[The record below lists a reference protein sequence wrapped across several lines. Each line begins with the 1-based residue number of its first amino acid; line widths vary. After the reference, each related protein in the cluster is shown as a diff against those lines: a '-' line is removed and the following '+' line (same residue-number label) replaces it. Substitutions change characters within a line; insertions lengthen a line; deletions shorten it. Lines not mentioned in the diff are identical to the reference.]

1 MITIEDFTIKDFK
14 SSKILEK
21 ILNRAKVFEQQ
32 YIDKVREIIENVIK
46 YKDEALYKYAL
57 EFDNIDLR
65 KEGIEIP
72 KEALENTYK
81 ELDEDIKKALQF
93 SYERVYKFHENQK
106 EKSFIT
112 EEEGIM
118 LGQRV
123 LPVES
128 AGLYVPGGKA
138 AYPSSVIMNAVPAKV
153 AGVSNIYM
161 VCPKPTKEV
170 LAAAYICGID
180 RVFRIGGAQSIAA
193 LAYGTETIP
202 AVEKI
207 VGPGNIYVAT
217 AKRLVYGIV
226 GIDMIAGPSEVL
238 IIADA
243 SADPSFVAMDMLSQ
257 AEHDELASAILI
269 TSCEDLAYSV
279 AKEIDVFLSQLERK
293 DIASK
298 SIENYGAIF
307 IVKNLEKACELS
319 NMIAPEHLEISTE
332 NPFELLGFIKNAG
345 AIFLGEYTVEALGD
359 YCLGPNHTLPTGRS
373 ARFSSALGVYDFV
386 KRSSIL
392 YVSKKGF
399 DKVKHHAHNLAR
411 AEGLHAHASSI
422 ELRGL

>member
-21 ILNRAKVFEQQ
+21 ILNRAKTFEKD
-32 YIDKVREIIENVIK
+32 YIDKVRDIIENVISH
-46 YKDEALYKYAL
+46 KDEALYKYTL
-57 EFDNIDLR
+57 EFDGIDLR

-72 KEALENTYK
+72 KEAIENAYKDLDENT
-81 ELDEDIKKALQF
+81 KKALQF

-193 LAYGTETIP
+193 LAYGTQTIP

-269 TSCEDLAYSV
+269 TNCEDLAYSV

-386 KRSSIL
+386 KRSSVL

-399 DKVKHHAHNLAR
+399 EKVKHHAYNLAKI
-411 AEGLHAHASSI
+411 EGLHAHASSI

>member
-1 MITIEDFTIKDFK
+1 MVNIEDLCFKDLK
-14 SSKILEK
+14 SSKLLEK
-21 ILNRAKVFEQQ
+21 ILNRSQTFDQT
-32 YIDKVREIIENVIK
+32 YLGKVREIIQNVIA

-57 EFDNIDLR
+57 EFDNVDLK
-65 KEGIEIP
+65 KEGIEISR
-72 KEALENTYK
+72 K
-81 ELDEDIKKALQF
+81 ELKRAYDGLDESVKKAINTA
-93 SYERVYKFHENQK
+93 YERVYKFHEYQK
-106 EKSFIT
+106 EKSFIV
-112 EEEGIM
+112 EEEGMI

-153 AGVSNIYM
+153 AGVPNIYM
-161 VCPKPTKEV
+161 VCPRPTKEV
-170 LAAAYICGID
+170 LASAYVCGID
-180 RVFRIGGAQSIAA
+180 KVFRVGGAQSIAA

-202 AVEKI
+202 SVKKI

-238 IIADA
+238 IIADK
-243 SADPSFVAMDMLSQ
+243 SADPSFIAMDMLAQ

-269 TSCEDLAYSV
+269 TNSEDLAHKVS
-279 AKEIDVFLSQLERK
+279 KELERFLNELERK
-293 DIASK
+293 DIASL
-298 SIENYGAIF
+298 SISNYGAIF
-307 IVKNLEKACELS
+307 VVKDLEKACELS
-319 NMIAPEHLEISTE
+319 NIIAPEHLEINTE

-373 ARFSSALGVYDFV
+373 AMFSSALGVYDFV

-399 DKVKHHAHNLAR
+399 DKIKHHAYSLAKT
-411 AEGLHAHASSI
+411 EGLHAHANSI
-422 ELRGL
+422 QIRGL

>member
-1 MITIEDFTIKDFK
+1 MIAIEDFTNKDFK
-14 SSKILEK
+14 SSKTLEK
-21 ILNRAKVFEQQ
+21 ILNRAKVFEQD
-32 YIDKVREIIENVIK
+32 YLNKVRDIIDNVIK
-46 YKDEALYKYAL
+46 HKDEALYRYAL
-57 EFDNIDLR
+57 EFDNVDLR
-65 KEGIEIP
+65 KEGLEIP
-72 KEALENTYK
+72 K
-81 ELDEDIKKALQF
+81 KALKEAYDTIDNKTREAIEVA
-93 SYERVYKFHENQK
+93 YERVYKFHENQK
-106 EKSFIT
+106 EKSFIV
-112 EEEGIM
+112 EEEGII

-153 AGVSNIYM
+153 AGVPNIYM

-170 LAAAYICGID
+170 LAAAYVCGVD

-193 LAYGTETIP
+193 LAYGTETVP
-202 AVEKI
+202 PVEKI

-243 SADPSFVAMDMLSQ
+243 SADPAFVAMDMLSQ
-257 AEHDELASAILI
+257 AEHDELASAILV
-269 TSCEDLAYSV
+269 TNCEDLAYSV
-279 AKEIDVFLSQLERK
+279 AKEIDNFLTHLERK

-319 NMIAPEHLEISTE
+319 NVIAPEHLEINTE

-392 YVSKKGF
+392 FVSKRGF
-399 DKVKHHAHNLAR
+399 DKVKHHAYNLAKS
-411 AEGLHAHASSI
+411 EGLHAHASSI

>member
-1 MITIEDFTIKDFK
+1 MIAIEDFTNKDFK
-14 SSKILEK
+14 SSKTLEK
-21 ILNRAKVFEQQ
+21 ILNRAKVFEQD
-32 YIDKVREIIENVIK
+32 YLNKVRDIIDNVIK
-46 YKDEALYKYAL
+46 HKDEALYRYAL
-57 EFDNIDLR
+57 EFDNVDLR
-65 KEGIEIP
+65 KEGLEIP
-72 KEALENTYK
+72 K
-81 ELDEDIKKALQF
+81 KALKEAYDTIDNKTREAIEVA
-93 SYERVYKFHENQK
+93 YERVYKFHENQK
-106 EKSFIT
+106 EKSFIV
-112 EEEGIM
+112 EEEGII

-153 AGVSNIYM
+153 AGVPNIYM

-170 LAAAYICGID
+170 LAAAYVCGVD

-193 LAYGTETIP
+193 LAYGTETVP
-202 AVEKI
+202 PVEKI

-243 SADPSFVAMDMLSQ
+243 SADSAFVAMDMLSQ
-257 AEHDELASAILI
+257 AEHDELASAILV
-269 TSCEDLAYSV
+269 TNCEDLAYSV
-279 AKEIDVFLSQLERK
+279 AKEIDNFLTHLERK

-319 NMIAPEHLEISTE
+319 NVIAPEHLEINTE

-392 YVSKKGF
+392 FVSKRGF
-399 DKVKHHAHNLAR
+399 DKVKHHAYNLAKS
-411 AEGLHAHASSI
+411 EGLHAHASSI